1 MIFVILCEVIGTV
14 ACGVILGTLSSM
26 FMATRL
32 LEEKVDRELAEL
44 REFLEVKKIPRK
56 VRNKVRRYMEHLYR
70 CKTGY
75 DEQELLDRYA
85 CALRSWSR
93 RPSIYA
99 RCVQAA
105 SGAVKGAAGPLVL
118 ETVDCGPAFPR
129 AVGASAGEVVLRDE
143 AVQGDE
149 VRLYIPRRRSGARIF
164 HHRRGHGGA
173 VSLPSAARA
182 ACGRGYVWR
191 RCAVRREK
199 EAREK
204 RLGNPGLRSRC
215 HHQRRHLDA
224 VSDLPRAQPSAAQRF
239 VRPPPLFVLPFFCLC
254 S

>member
-85 CALRSWSR
+85 CALLVVPPHIHLCSLR
-93 RPSIYA
+93 
-99 RCVQAA
+99 
-105 SGAVKGAAGPLVL
+105 AGCL
-118 ETVDCGPAFPR
+118 
-129 AVGASAGEVVLRDE
+129 
-143 AVQGDE
+143 
-149 VRLYIPRRRSGARIF
+149 
-164 HHRRGHGGA
+164 
-173 VSLPSAARA
+173 
-182 ACGRGYVWR
+182 R
-191 RCAVRREK
+191 RCQ
-199 EAREK
+199 
-204 RLGNPGLRSRC
+204 RSC
-215 HHQRRHLDA
+215 WTT
-224 VSDLPRAQPSAAQRF
+224 
-239 VRPPPLFVLPFFCLC
+239 CT
-254 S
+254 